1 LLVVGIAWVIAPPLS
16 IEKAGLIMTLSG
28 LKNQSILLRIA
39 CSNHSS
45 RNIEMHTHM
54 LTVTIEEGH
63 PVYTEG
69 NER

>member
-1 LLVVGIAWVIAPPLS
+1 
-16 IEKAGLIMTLSG
+16 
-28 LKNQSILLRIA
+28 LLRIA